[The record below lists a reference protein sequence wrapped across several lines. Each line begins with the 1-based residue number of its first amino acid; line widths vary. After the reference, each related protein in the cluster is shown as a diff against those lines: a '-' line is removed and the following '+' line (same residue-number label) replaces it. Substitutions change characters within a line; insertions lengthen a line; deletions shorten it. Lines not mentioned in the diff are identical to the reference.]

1 MPKHSTHSWLYRP
14 LYPNIGSQCYIS
26 IYILFYEI
34 SRCKPASFPVC
45 SHKMFVIVT
54 ATQPTIANLPQWQSS
69 LPWANCHEAKLS
81 CLKTR
86 WLVRS
91 TLWLFNIAME
101 NGPFIEGLPINSMV
115 IFYGYVSHNQMVSTI
130 NNAYITDTSTLVS
143 SKWSSISGDQLHG
156 KYHVIHF
163 PTTGYFNSENHL

>member
-26 IYILFYEI
+26 IYILFYEV

-115 IFYGYVSHNQMVSTI
+115 IFYGYVSHNQMVIIMFLAFKNEKRLRNMEYLWICT
-130 NNAYITDTSTLVS
+130 NNLWWNIR
-143 SKWSSISGDQLHG
+143 WHIQ
-156 KYHVIHF
+156 
-163 PTTGYFNSENHL
+163 